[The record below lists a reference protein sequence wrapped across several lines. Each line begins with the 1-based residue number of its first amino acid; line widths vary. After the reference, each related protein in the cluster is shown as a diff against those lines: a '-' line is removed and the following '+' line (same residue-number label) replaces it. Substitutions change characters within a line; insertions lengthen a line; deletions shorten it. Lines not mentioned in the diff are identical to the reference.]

1 MLVSLCVCIACV
13 SADDA
18 LVNVAMQS
26 LTETDLKLEDNLSK
40 VVDTFKVRCMCM
52 CMCVCLCACAASET
66 QRIIA

>member
-1 MLVSLCVCIACV
+1 MRVCRLCV

-52 CMCVCLCACAASET
+52 CMCLCACAASET